1 MDRGNRGVFWLID
14 GKIFAVPYDADASFG
29 ISKSGDNY
37 NHRLLWDYVKPK
49 GCNKPYDYYPRGRV
63 EQSNKGKPIIFMSVN
78 IGEEYIPV
86 IMEQFGIVKNPKSIM
101 TEVSIICAVWI
112 VIRSAG
118 NNTKADVEL
127 PNLTAKHRLF
137 FGETIK
143 KCTK

>member
-63 EQSNKGKPIIFMSVN
+63 EQSNKG
-78 IGEEYIPV
+78 
-86 IMEQFGIVKNPKSIM
+86 
-101 TEVSIICAVWI
+101 
-112 VIRSAG
+112 